1 MVAPDDSSGFSTS
14 VELSG
19 KSLPIF
25 GEGSGKDL
33 LNIQISCNFH
43 KSIKRWIALVFHHVA
58 NFWF

>member
-33 LNIQISCNFH
+33 LNI
-43 KSIKRWIALVFHHVA
+43 
-58 NFWF
+58 